1 MEFLIM
7 EYKEYMHG
15 VLVREI
21 RDRTNQEG
29 VLFMT
34 ADDVDEIIWDIEKLI
49 AEYRE
54 NAESM
59 R

>member
-1 MEFLIM
+1 M

-21 RDRTNQEG
+21 RDRTNEVSKG
-29 VLFMT
+29 MSFMT